1 MGLIGRI
8 FVFLIA
14 LGLGLA
20 VVLRTKFFVDL
31 TGSSQW
37 AERSFGVGG
46 TYTLWKGI
54 GLLIIILGFLYMLG
68 EFTFGPPVQ

>member
-1 MGLIGRI
+1 MDFIGRI

-14 LGLGLA
+14 LGLGMA
-20 VVLRTKFFVDL
+20 VILRSKFFVDI
-31 TGSSQW
+31 TGSSAW

-54 GLLIIILGFLYMLG
+54 GLLIIILGFLFLLG
-68 EFTFGPPVQ
+68 EFTFGPTIP